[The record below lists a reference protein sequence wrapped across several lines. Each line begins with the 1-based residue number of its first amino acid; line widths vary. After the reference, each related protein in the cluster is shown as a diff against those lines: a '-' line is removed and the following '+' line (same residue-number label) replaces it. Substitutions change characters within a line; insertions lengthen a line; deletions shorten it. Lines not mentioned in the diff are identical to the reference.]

1 MKHIL
6 FALGFSLGINT
17 LLAAQWWNRRHE
29 PTIET
34 LEVLGAEW
42 DSAPTYTPEEE
53 NDEEDEPLDPD
64 ELLEEVYDYL
74 ADPQEDEE
82 EDDDGID
89 WECAW
94 RTPGCEIFH
103 IYPADSGHIVAD
115 DGTCPCHPETTPL
128 HLDDGSITWAY
139 THRIGHVMPQ
149 TTDKTEH
156 KEN

>member
-64 ELLEEVYDYL
+64 ELL
-74 ADPQEDEE
+74 
-82 EDDDGID
+82 
-89 WECAW
+89 
-94 RTPGCEIFH
+94 
-103 IYPADSGHIVAD
+103 
-115 DGTCPCHPETTPL
+115 
-128 HLDDGSITWAY
+128 
-139 THRIGHVMPQ
+139 
-149 TTDKTEH
+149 
-156 KEN
+156 